1 MTYYHYWNYP
11 LKTDPVQ
18 YEFTAFDL
26 GDLQEAGITG
36 HVSRG
41 DTFTMP
47 GSASLTF
54 NVTDNDASLSGD
66 RFFYGND
73 NAIDRS
79 YQTASIIEDG
89 EETGNGGQIYA
100 EKFFFVRDENGN
112 RYIMVEIEQEGS
124 GENYYTFLSRS
135 GPPPAGAVLT
145 VGGSCNVFGSWVKYD
160 KLGAG
165 EVIVPG
171 ELIVGTSGD
180 DTLTGFSGDDTIVG
194 GGGRDLL
201 DGAGGNDLIQGQG
214 SADTLIGGIGNDT
227 LEPGRGS
234 SDLMTGGAG
243 ADTFRFENGFNT
255 DTITDFETGV
265 DVFDLGA
272 LTLIGGFSAL
282 TITDGADGAVV
293 DTTQGLIILQGV
305 AAADLSE
312 ADFIFP
318 DNIEGSAGD
327 DLLSGTPGDDVIVGL
342 GGNDTL
348 IGGGGR
354 DLMDGGEGNDLIQ
367 GQGSADTLIGGDG
380 DDVLEPGRGASDL
393 LTGGSGADTF
403 RFEDNFG
410 TDTITDF
417 ETGADVLDLSALSL
431 IGGFSALT
439 ITDGA
444 GGAVVDTTQGLIV
457 LQGVAAADLSEADFI
472 FPDNIEGTAGD
483 DLLSG
488 TSGDDVIAG
497 LGGNDTLIGGG
508 GRDLMDGGEG
518 NDLIQGQGSA
528 DTLIGG
534 DGDDVLEPGRGASD
548 LMTGGIGAD
557 AFVFED
563 NIGTD
568 TITDFETGTD
578 LIDLVALALTGGF
591 SDLTITDGAGG
602 AVVDTTQGLIVLEG
616 VAAADMTETSF
627 LF

>member
-1 MTYYHYWNYP
+1 MTYHYWNYP
-11 LKTDPVQ
+11 PKADPIQ
-18 YEFTAFDL
+18 YEFTAFGLD
-26 GDLQEAGITG
+26 DLQDAGLTG
-36 HVSRG
+36 QVSRG

-54 NVTDNDASLSGD
+54 NVTDNDSSLSGD
-66 RFFYGND
+66 RFFYRND

-79 YQTASIIEDG
+79 FQTSSIIED
-89 EETGNGGQIYA
+89 EAEVGNGGQIYA

-145 VGGSCNVFGSWVKYD
+145 VGGSCNVFGSWVRYD

-165 EVIVPG
+165 EVVVPG

-194 GGGRDLL
+194 GGGRDFL

-214 SADTLIGGIGNDT
+214 SADTLIGGAGEDV
-227 LEPGRGS
+227 LEAGRGA
-234 SDLMTGGAG
+234 SDLLTGGAD
-243 ADTFRFENGFNT
+243 ADTFRFEDSFGT
-255 DTITDFETGV
+255 DTITDFERGV
-265 DVFDLGA
+265 DVVDLGA
-272 LTLIGGFSAL
+272 LSLIGGFSAL
-282 TITDGADGAVV
+282 TITDGASGAVV
-293 DTTQGLIILQGV
+293 DTTQGLIVLEGV
-305 AAADLSE
+305 AAADLSD

-318 DNIEGSAGD
+318 DNIVGTAGD
-327 DLLSGTPGDDVIVGL
+327 DLLSGTPGDDVFVAL

-367 GQGSADTLIGGDG
+367 GQGSADTLIGGAG
-380 DDVLEPGRGASDL
+380 EDVLEAGRGASDL
-393 LTGGSGADTF
+393 LTGGADADTF
-403 RFEDNFG
+403 RFEDSFG

-417 ETGADVLDLSALSL
+417 ERGVDVVDLGALSL

-444 GGAVVDTTQGLIV
+444 SGAVVDTTQGLIV
-457 LQGVAAADLSEADFI
+457 LEGVAAADLSDADFI
-472 FPDNIEGTAGD
+472 FPDNIVGTAGD

-488 TSGDDVIAG
+488 TPGDDVFVA

-534 DGDDVLEPGRGASD
+534 AGEDVLEAGRGASD
-548 LMTGGIGAD
+548 LLTGGAD
-557 AFVFED
+557 ADTFRFEESF
-563 NIGTD
+563 GTD
-568 TITDFETGTD
+568 TITDFETGLD
-578 LIDLVALALTGGF
+578 VIDLVALSLAGGF
-591 SDLTITDGAGG
+591 SALTITDGASG
-602 AVVDTTQGLIVLEG
+602 AVVDTTQGVIILEG
-616 VAAADMTETSF
+616 VALADVTDTLF